1 MHQTEANVGAV
12 PRNMQSEKTSRDG
25 RARQLGAKA
34 KAFEQAGDGL
44 QRPLEHVR
52 QGNEESGS
60 AGDFRHQPGEFGI
73 AQVGADD
80 CIPLAGSTRR
90 EGHSMCP
97 SKDPRIDDR
106 YSAAWEKSH
115 TRASEH
121 ME

>member
-52 QGNEESGS
+52 QGNDESGS

-90 EGHSMCP
+90 EGHLMCS

-106 YSAAWEKSH
+106 YSAARQQSH
-115 TRASEH
+115 ARASEH